1 MGSGFLS
8 VNIGFTEVAVFLF
21 AWYMLL
27 RYWENSGKLDEWN
40 ASRIFFG
47 MVLMVRTSKGKI
59 PLEKVSKPK
68 KFWRAYGELSLW
80 VCWGAMFIVAATI
93 ILAVVSAIIMGNQA
107 EARPVSELVAIPGL
121 SPIIPL
127 GWGVIAF
134 VVCLVIHE
142 FGHGIQARAHAVS
155 YTHLTLPTNPEV

>member
-80 VCWGAMFIVAATI
+80 VCWGAMF
-93 ILAVVSAIIMGNQA
+93 
-107 EARPVSELVAIPGL
+107 L
-121 SPIIPL
+121 SL
-127 GWGVIAF
+127 
-134 VVCLVIHE
+134 IH
-142 FGHGIQARAHAVS
+142 I
-155 YTHLTLPTNPEV
+155 

>member
-47 MVLMVRTSKGKI
+47 MVLICLLYTSD
-59 PLEKVSKPK
+59 
-68 KFWRAYGELSLW
+68 
-80 VCWGAMFIVAATI
+80 AADERS
-93 ILAVVSAIIMGNQA
+93 V
-107 EARPVSELVAIPGL
+107 
-121 SPIIPL
+121 
-127 GWGVIAF
+127 
-134 VVCLVIHE
+134 
-142 FGHGIQARAHAVS
+142 
-155 YTHLTLPTNPEV
+155 